1 MRRVYM
7 SKFNIKIFTL
17 FPEMIRGVLDT
28 SVVGRSLEKGIW
40 SLDVI
45 NIRDYA
51 KNKYRTVDD
60 TPYGGGAG
68 MVMKADAIADA
79 IDANLS
85 KADLGGGVG
94 IGAKTKLI
102 YMSPR
107 GRVFKQGMVREMID
121 YENIAIICGRFEGID
136 QRFLD
141 EYNVEEVSIGDYVL
155 TGGELPAMV
164 MVDACVRC
172 LSGVLGND
180 ESASEDSFG
189 GLGGGKYENL
199 LEYNHYTKPSE
210 WRGRSVPEVLLS
222 GNHKKIEEWRLEN
235 AKEIT
240 KKRKGLK

>member
-1 MRRVYM
+1 M
-7 SKFNIKIFTL
+7 SKFNVKIFTL
-17 FPEMIRGVLDT
+17 FPEMVRDVLNT
-28 SVVGRSLEKGIW
+28 SVIGRALEDGIW

-51 KNKYRTVDD
+51 KDKYKTVDD

-68 MVMKADAIADA
+68 MVMKADVIADA
-79 IDANLS
+79 VDANLDL
-85 KADLGGGVG
+85 ADLKSG
-94 IGAKTKLI
+94 KTKLI

-121 YENIAIICGRFEGID
+121 YENLAIICGRFEGID

-141 EYNVEEVSIGDYVL
+141 EYNVEEISIGDYVL

-172 LSGVLGND
+172 LPGVLGNE
-180 ESASEDSFG
+180 ESTAEDSFG
-189 GLGGGKYENL
+189 GVSGGKYADL
-199 LEYNHYTKPSE
+199 LEYNHYTKPAE
-210 WRGRSVPEVLLS
+210 WRGRKVPEVLLS

-235 AKEIT
+235 AKQNTEIRN
-240 KKRKGLK
+240 RKSEK